1 MKRNFTKEFIIDY
14 SLIVQ
19 ESSLKNIFN
28 FIQSRYSN
36 IHITAKCSDGSSL
49 ESTSIDDIF
58 GFENPDSQKII
69 SMEIVGKD
77 FVLQSQEQSKT
88 INSQDRLSI
97 IFGYDS
103 VFTLYGLDKKSKPFY
118 EKVKIIFQ
126 SNSDE
131 NFDYTYKMIDK
142 ELLKMR
148 ASYYLF
154 DCFNQSDF
162 PNVIDFF
169 VFSILLIIFVLLYP
183 NIGGVLVVNKVS
195 NITGLTLMVFLTII
209 YLYLSKKVIILIK
222 KFMNYLFP
230 KIAFAIGDQETDL
243 KKREKWRGVILAT
256 LSAIILGVLGNYA
269 YSFLTT
275 PKK

>member
-19 ESSLKNIFN
+19 ESNLKNIFN

-36 IHITAKCSDGSSL
+36 IHIMAKCSDGSSL
-49 ESTSIDDIF
+49 ESNSIDDIF
-58 GFENPDSQKII
+58 DFENPDYQKII

-97 IFGYDS
+97 VFGSDP
-103 VFTLYGLDKKSKPFY
+103 VFILNVLDKKIKPFY

-131 NFDYTYKMIDK
+131 NFDYTHKMINK
-142 ELLKMR
+142 ELLKMK

-162 PNVIDFF
+162 PNIIDFF
-169 VFSILLIIFVLLYP
+169 VLFILVIIFVFLYP
-183 NIGGVLVVNKVS
+183 NIGHILAVNKVS
-195 NITGLTLMVFLTII
+195 NITGLILLFFLTII
-209 YLYLSKKVIILIK
+209 YFYLSKKVVILIK
-222 KFMNYLFP
+222 KIMNYLFP
-230 KIAFAIGDQETDL
+230 KIAFDIGDQKTDL
-243 KKREKWRGVILAT
+243 KKREKWRRGILAT
-256 LSAIILGVLGNYA
+256 LITIILGVLVNYA